1 MEDAL
6 ADKTEMGSK
15 GRRPGS
21 PAKDDDV
28 LTKLVNWF
36 EESEEQT
43 THARQ
48 VSEKCRDYYDN
59 IQWTSEEISKL
70 NDRKQPALTFNHAK
84 RKINFLLGHEQE
96 RRSDPKAFPRNV
108 PNDEEGATAATDTLR
123 YVQEDQDL
131 PAKFSD
137 VFEYMM
143 LEGFGGVE
151 VLYNAKKG
159 CVEVKGW
166 DWDRLFYDPYSSKHD
181 FSDAMYLGGVV
192 WTDESRLK
200 ARYPD
205 KVAVIEGTV
214 STARSEWDANSETYN
229 DKPRHNVWVD
239 FRKRPRLRVV
249 QIYWNDSG
257 KWQWAH
263 YVRGGFLL
271 GPKDV
276 AFVNED
282 GESECPLILQSA
294 YVNRENE
301 RYGEMLELLDRQ
313 DEINKRRS
321 KLLHLVSVRQVIAE
335 AGAVDNVEKARSEV
349 ARPDGYLEIAPG
361 KKFEIDTGADL
372 AKGQAELLQEAKMEM
387 EQAGPNAALMGKQDG
402 AASGRAIIASQ
413 QGGITELSRVFGR
426 YKHFKTR
433 VYRQVWN
440 RVKQFWTDE
449 KWIRVTDN
457 ERNIKF
463 VGLNRMLTMGELAMK
478 QAQAQGMPPE
488 ELQKF
493 AQIVQQDPQSQQ
505 PSDQKAN
512 DVASMD
518 MDIIIDEGPDTITVQ
533 QEQFE
538 EIVKLAQAGIPF
550 APEDLIEMSSLRN
563 KDKVLERIK
572 QRSEQQAGMGAPP
585 PEVVEAELRVKHA
598 TAFDKEQTGI
608 GKEIDNAAQKA
619 SLLLYGPD
627 QPSHVQK
634 QDDRAFDAAK
644 TMDGHAVSQSEAE
657 RARQFQAE
665 QARQQAER
673 QPAQ

>member
-6 ADKTEMGSK
+6 ADKTEMGSLGAK
-15 GRRPGS
+15 PTA
-21 PAKDDDV
+21 PAANDDT

-43 THARQ
+43 TDARQ
-48 VSEKCRDYYDN
+48 VSERCRDYYDN
-59 IQWTSEEISKL
+59 IQWTSEEKSTLGK
-70 NDRKQPALTFNHAK
+70 RGQPALVFNHAK

-96 RRSDPKAFPRNV
+96 RRSDPKAYPRNV
-108 PNDEEGATAATDTLR
+108 PNDEEGASAATDSLR

-137 VFEYMM
+137 VFEHMM
-143 LEGFGGVE
+143 IEGFGGIE
-151 VLYNAKKG
+151 ILYNARKG
-159 CVEVKGW
+159 CVEAKGW
-166 DWDRLFYDPYSSKHD
+166 DWDRLFYDPYSSRHD

-200 ARYPD
+200 AKYPD
-205 KVAVIEGTV
+205 KKAVIEGTTAAAKLTR
-214 STARSEWDANSETYN
+214 STETETYN
-229 DKPRHNVWVD
+229 DKPRHNIWVD

-263 YVRGGFLL
+263 IIKGGFLL

-276 AFVNED
+276 PFVNED

-321 KLLHLVSVRQVIAE
+321 KLLHLISVRQVIAE
-335 AGAVDNVEKARSEV
+335 AGAVDNVEKARAEV

-372 AKGQAELLQEAKMEM
+372 ADGQAKLLQEAKMEM

-402 AASGRAIIASQ
+402 GASGRAIIASQ

-440 RVKQFWTDE
+440 RIKQFWTDE

-478 QAQAQGMPPE
+478 QAQEQGMPPE

-493 AQIVQQDPQSQQ
+493 ALIVQQDPQSKQ

-512 DVASMD
+512 DVATMD

-550 APEDLIEMSSLRN
+550 APEDLIEMSALRN

-572 QRSEQQAGMGAPP
+572 QRSEQQAGMGQPP

-608 GKEIDNAAQKA
+608 GKEIDNAGKQA
-619 SLLLYGPD
+619 SLVLYGPE

-644 TMDGHAVSQSEAE
+644 TIDSNVNSQTEAE
-657 RARQFQAE
+657 RSRQFSREERREQMAREPAE
-665 QARQQAER
+665 
-673 QPAQ
+673 